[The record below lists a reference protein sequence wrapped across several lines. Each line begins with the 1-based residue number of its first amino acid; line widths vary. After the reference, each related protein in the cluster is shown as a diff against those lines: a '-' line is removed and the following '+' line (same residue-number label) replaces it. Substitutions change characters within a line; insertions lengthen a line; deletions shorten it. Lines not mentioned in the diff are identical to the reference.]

1 MTDDGQT
8 GSTGDE
14 KTAGILIIG
23 DEVLSGRTQ
32 DSNLSM
38 IANEL
43 GALGIQVIEAR
54 VVPDIQERIIE
65 AVNALRQSCTYVF
78 TTGGIGPTHD
88 DITAD
93 AIAAAFGVP
102 IGERADAVAI
112 LEAHYP
118 PGEFTKARRRMTR
131 IPESAILIEN
141 PVSKAPGFQ
150 LGNVFVMAG
159 VPAIA
164 KAMMVSL
171 VPRLVGGPKMESR
184 TVGAYLAEGHLAAPL
199 GDIQARYPDVR
210 IGSYPFYRNRQF
222 GVSIVARATDTER
235 LRDAVSEIC
244 QAIRDLGQEP
254 LDDVG

>member
-1 MTDDGQT
+1 MTDGAKD
-8 GSTGDE
+8 GSTDTV

-32 DSNLSM
+32 DTNISM

-54 VVPDIQERIIE
+54 VVPDVQDRIVE
-65 AVNALRQSCTYVF
+65 AVNALRASCTYVF

-102 IGERADAVAI
+102 IGERADAVAL

-118 PGEFTKARRRMTR
+118 PGEFTAARRRMTR
-131 IPESAILIEN
+131 IPNGAELIDN

-164 KAMMVSL
+164 KAMMVSV
-171 VPRLVGGPKMESR
+171 VPRLVGGPKMESH
-184 TVGAYLAEGHLAAPL
+184 TVGAHLAEGHLAEPL
-199 GDIQARYPDVR
+199 GAIQAQFPDVR

-222 GVSIVARATDTER
+222 GVSVVARATDPDMLEA
-235 LRDAVSEIC
+235 AVSAIR

-254 LDDVG
+254 IEDMG